1 MCVLE
6 RDRERGGERERGAV
20 LISLTQ
26 HSPTKDIK
34 PSDIRQMIHTHMHI
48 DHFSHDSIG
57 EREREREGLFL
68 QDFFKC
74 MHTDPTSYKL
84 LT

>member
-26 HSPTKDIK
+26 HSPTKDII

-48 DHFSHDSIG
+48 DHFSHISKKGDLTLLG
-57 EREREREGLFL
+57 RERERETLFAG
-68 QDFFKC
+68 FF
-74 MHTDPTSYKL
+74 
-84 LT
+84 